1 MPRTMRTFFEPDF
14 TESEDVIL
22 LDEVESHHLSKVLR
36 LQTGD
41 SIEALDGQGN
51 QYLTEINRMD
61 RKCVELRIV
70 DKKFSAPL
78 QPAFRLA
85 VALPKGNRWED
96 LIRPLTELGV
106 AQLTPLITDHSE
118 SKNAT
123 KKQDAKIQK
132 WKKIAIDACKQSGNP
147 WLPHFDLPQTF
158 SFFLTTIQEEDKI
171 LIGTLSPKS
180 APIKNLKSG
189 TSARVS
195 ILIGPEGGWSEKEE
209 LLGEENGFTP
219 FSLGSN
225 TLRLETAA
233 ICGLAVARESFIL

>member
-22 LDEVESHHLSKVLR
+22 LDEFESHHLCKVLR
-36 LQTGD
+36 LQKGD
-41 SIEALDGQGN
+41 SIEALDGKGN
-51 QYLTEINRMD
+51 RYFTEILGVD
-61 RKCVELRIV
+61 RKCVELRIL
-70 DKKFSAPL
+70 DKEFSAPL

-123 KKQDAKIQK
+123 KKQDVKVQK
-132 WKKIAIDACKQSGNP
+132 WQKIAIDACKQSGNP

-158 SFFLTTIQEEDKI
+158 SFFLSTIQKGERI
-171 LIGTLSPKS
+171 LIGSLSQTSVPMK
-180 APIKNLKSG
+180 KLKIETPDRIS
-189 TSARVS
+189 V
-195 ILIGPEGGWSEKEE
+195 LIGPEGGWSNKEE
-209 LLGEENGFTP
+209 LLGEENGFIS
-219 FSLGSN
+219 FSLGLN